1 MTLDPQTSAFL
12 KDVALGQLRH
22 YLGMAGTALAS
33 YGVIGADPASQTQ
46 FVTVAIGIVLAVAGP
61 ALSWLEKTGV
71 PEAQARMVGMMAAA
85 EAKKT
90 AAAQQWA
97 AAEAAK
103 KALASAVA
111 NVPPATAPQ
120 PPEGR

>member
-46 FVTVAIGIVLAVAGP
+46 FITVAIGIVLAVAGP

-85 EAKKT
+85 EARKT

-103 KALASAVA
+103 KALAASLGT
-111 NVPPATAPQ
+111 VPPAAPQ
-120 PPEGR
+120 PHEGH